1 MKKKEIATALGLS
14 VALSMTAT
22 GCASQDEVNSLNAQV
37 SELQAQVT
45 ELQSEVD
52 TEQAKSDNV
61 EKQNESLTAQIEELQ
76 SEIESLNE
84 ELTVDGEM
92 IADADEFADNASI
105 NVTKYSQKDTAV
117 YSKVNES
124 EEYKIANLDMN
135 TECYVVSVF
144 SDVNSEDAT
153 WSAIASL
160 VTTDSDENKTYQMI
174 SDVKRSDERTKN
186 SKIDFMLRNADTI
199 TVDGQT
205 IKADDLA
212 ENQEIRIVYAR
223 TSLLSNSK
231 VTEQQHTSAEKSSTP
246 QQTQQP
252 AASADDGWGDT
263 SGVLVIDNPGG
274 GCPSMTGMNIQFH
287 ELR

>member
-1 MKKKEIATALGLS
+1 MRNKEIATALGLS
-14 VALSMTAT
+14 VALTMT
-22 GCASQDEVNSLNAQV
+22 GCASQTDVDALNNQIAELSAEVESLQTELNDAQSESTNASQKNTELEKQV
-37 SELQAQVT
+37 AELQ
-45 ELQSEVD
+45 
-52 TEQAKSDNV
+52 
-61 EKQNESLTAQIEELQ
+61 EELT
-76 SEIESLNE
+76 SLNE
-84 ELTVDGEM
+84 ELTVDEEM
-92 IADADEFADNASI
+92 IADADNFADNASI

-117 YSKVNES
+117 YSKANES

-135 TECYVVSVF
+135 SECYVVSVF

-199 TVDGQT
+199 TVDGKT

-231 VTEQQHTSAEKSSTP
+231 VTEQQHTSAEKGSTP
-246 QQTQQP
+246 QQAAP
-252 AASADDGWGDT
+252 APTETVEGWGNCIT
-263 SGVLVIDNPGG
+263 A

-287 ELR
+287 

>member
-84 ELTVDGEM
+84 ELTVDEEM
-92 IADADEFADNASI
+92 IADADNFADNASI

-117 YSKVNES
+117 YSKANES

-135 TECYVVSVF
+135 TECYVISVF
-144 SDVNSEDAT
+144 SDANGEDDT

-160 VTTDSDENKTYQMI
+160 VTTDPDGNKTYEI
-174 SDVKRSDERTKN
+174 VSSATKGSEK
-186 SKIDFMLRNADTI
+186 SKNKNIDFMMRQIATI
-199 TVDGQT
+199 TVAGKT
-205 IKADDLA
+205 IKSDDLA

-231 VTEQQHTSAEKSSTP
+231 VTEQQKTSAEKSSTP
-246 QQTQQP
+246 KQSAPQQSAQ
-252 AASADDGWGDT
+252 ADDGWGYIPPEMIVGNDHA
-263 SGVLVIDNPGG
+263 GDYCGINL
-274 GCPSMTGMNIQFH
+274 QFH
-287 ELR
+287 

>member
-144 SDVNSEDAT
+144 SDVNNEDAT

-160 VTTDSDENKTYQMI
+160 VTTDSDKNKTYQMI

-199 TVDGQT
+199 TVDDQT
-205 IKADDLA
+205 IKADELG

-231 VTEQQHTSAEKSSTP
+231 VTEQQKTSAEKSSTP
-246 QQTQQP
+246 QQSAPQQGSSTDGRIP
-252 AASADDGWGDT
+252 DADYSWW
-263 SGVLVIDNPGG
+263 DNTPSTTP

-287 ELR
+287 